1 MSFEDMLNSTI
12 FIEGGNGKKIGPF
25 RAVLSKNRIV
35 LFRNDVQIYP
45 GDKVYCKRSNGIE
58 ETYTVIDPGFYEKDG
73 NIPAAYQMTVKRTE
87 IVGDKQPIT
96 ITNNINMN
104 GDRNNVY
111 AQSID
116 NSVNISH
123 RETLQ
128 TYIDQL
134 QEQIANLDNKKYDKA
149 EVQELVEAIRENAL
163 SDKPSWKII
172 GTLAKGLPHIDG
184 ILSILEKIKS
194 LLGFG
199 VS

>member
-1 MSFEDMLNSTI
+1 MSFEDMFNSTI
-12 FIEGGNGKKIGPF
+12 FIEGRNGKKIGPF
-25 RAVLSKNRIV
+25 SAVISRNKIV

-73 NIPAAYQMTVKRTE
+73 NIPAAYQMTVKRDGLIE
-87 IVGDKQPIT
+87 DKKSIS
-96 ITNNINMN
+96 ITNNIHMN
-104 GDRNNVY
+104 GNRNKVY

-123 RETLQ
+123 RKTLQ

-134 QEQIANLDNKKYDKA
+134 QEQIANLDNKKFDKA
-149 EVQELVEAIRENAL
+149 EVQELIDAIRENAL

-172 GTLAKGLPHIDG
+172 STLAKGLPHIDC

-194 LLGFG
+194 LLDFG
-199 VS
+199 AS